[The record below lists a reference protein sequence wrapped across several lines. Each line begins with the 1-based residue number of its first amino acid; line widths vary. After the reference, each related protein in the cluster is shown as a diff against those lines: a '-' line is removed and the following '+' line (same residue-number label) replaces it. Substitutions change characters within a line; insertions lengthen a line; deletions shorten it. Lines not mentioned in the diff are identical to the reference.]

1 MQKGGVTITIELDMD
16 IPSIV
21 LREQCCFPI
30 WLVFIRSMNKRHDW
44 WIIYFIPNHRFWCH
58 LGLILWLATPTGFL
72 VFSSSIIVFVLTLH
86 VDCIITSSFAAA
98 EREAV
103 SAAEKEERKVQLR
116 DKVSYF
122 VLLPGSVSLCFYVLV
137 MCH

>member
-1 MQKGGVTITIELDMD
+1 M
-16 IPSIV
+16 
-21 LREQCCFPI
+21 
-30 WLVFIRSMNKRHDW
+30 
-44 WIIYFIPNHRFWCH
+44 
-58 LGLILWLATPTGFL
+58 
-72 VFSSSIIVFVLTLH
+72 FVLTLH

>member
-1 MQKGGVTITIELDMD
+1 MHIDY
-16 IPSIV
+16 
-21 LREQCCFPI
+21 
-30 WLVFIRSMNKRHDW
+30 
-44 WIIYFIPNHRFWCH
+44 IIM
-58 LGLILWLATPTGFL
+58 
-72 VFSSSIIVFVLTLH
+72 
-86 VDCIITSSFAAA
+86 SSFAAA

-103 SAAEKEERKVQLR
+103 SAAEKAERKVQLR